1 MRKFA
6 LYVVVA
12 TTLSIACSSEQD
24 SENHDSVTVASIPVD
39 TDTLNSLDT
48 LNKETLLIPG
58 VSAGKIKL
66 AEDAEPL
73 YKILGKPD
81 SGDAAM
87 QKAVA
92 IWYKNHD
99 PKSYATAIYTVR
111 DTGDNPAARIRQI
124 RVTAPEFKTQSGIGV
139 HSSLSDI
146 QGTFTLKQ
154 LTGVPGDSDAFQ
166 IFDSPAGIAFELN
179 KELKCTAVLIHPANE
194 ELKAGYLPLR

>member
-6 LYVVVA
+6 LYVVLA
-12 TTLSIACSSEQD
+12 TSLFMACSTEQD
-24 SENHDSVTVASIPVD
+24 SQNHDSVTVASVPVD
-39 TDTLNSLDT
+39 TDTLNRLDT

-58 VSAGKIKL
+58 VSAGNIKL
-66 AEDAEPL
+66 AENAEPL

-99 PKSYATAIYTVR
+99 PKSYSTAIYTVR
-111 DTGDNPAARIRQI
+111 DTGEKPAARIRQI

-139 HSSLSDI
+139 HSRLSDI

-154 LTGVPGDSDAFQ
+154 LTGVSGDSDAFQ

-194 ELKAGYLPLR
+194 ELKASYLPLR

>member
-6 LYVVVA
+6 LYVVLA
-12 TTLSIACSSEQD
+12 TSLSIACSTEQD
-24 SENHDSVTVASIPVD
+24 SQNHDSVTVASVPVD
-39 TDTLNSLDT
+39 TDTLNRLDT

-58 VSAGKIKL
+58 VSAGNIKL
-66 AEDAEPL
+66 AENAEPL

-99 PKSYATAIYTVR
+99 PKSYSTAIYTVR

-139 HSSLSDI
+139 HSRLSDI

-194 ELKAGYLPLR
+194 ELKASYLPLR

>member
-1 MRKFA
+1 MRKFSFYIV
-6 LYVVVA
+6 LA
-12 TTLSIACSSEQD
+12 TSLSIGCSSEQD
-24 SENHDSVTVASIPVD
+24 SQDHDSVTVASVPVD
-39 TDTLNSLDT
+39 ADTLNRLDT

-58 VSAGKIKL
+58 VSAGNIKL

-99 PKSYATAIYTVR
+99 PKSYSTAIYTVR
-111 DTGDNPAARIRQI
+111 DTGDNPPARIRQI
-124 RVTAPEFKTQSGIGV
+124 RITAPEFKTQSGIGV
-139 HSSLSDI
+139 HSRLSDI

-154 LTGVPGDSDAFQ
+154 LTGIPGDSDAFQ
-166 IFDSPAGIAFELN
+166 LFDSPAGIAFELN
-179 KELKCTAVLIHPANE
+179 KELQCTAVLIHPANE
-194 ELKAGYLPLR
+194 ELKASYLPLR